1 MARLRTSELGTILG
15 VWAHPDDEAYLSAGL
30 MARARDAGQR
40 VVVVTATRGEMGT
53 PDPEQWPPRRLA
65 RVREAEVR
73 ASLAALDVT
82 EHQFLDYVDGTLPN
96 QDSSEAVARIAAI
109 VSAVRPDTIVTFG
122 PDGLT
127 GHPDHRRVSSW
138 ATAAR
143 ELRAPSARLL
153 YATTTRTFV
162 ERWQHVHERFEIYLG
177 PDLPLRTPPD
187 QIALEIVLDATEAD
201 RKFVALRAQASQT
214 TALIS
219 AMGEQVYRAWTST
232 EAFRP
237 ALRTVPD
244 VTTATARRAAAGAVT
259 LSR

>member
-1 MARLRTSELGTILG
+1 MARLQTSDLGTILG

-40 VVVVTATRGEMGT
+40 VAVVTATRGEMGT
-53 PDPEQWPPRRLA
+53 PDPQRWPPRRLG

-73 ASLAALDVT
+73 ASLAALGVS
-82 EHQFLDYVDGTLPN
+82 EHHFLGYVDGTLPD
-96 QDSSEAVARIAAI
+96 QDSGEAVARIAAI
-109 VSAVRPDTIVTFG
+109 VATVRPDTIVTFG

-127 GHPDHRRVSSW
+127 GHPDHRRISSW

-143 ELRAPSARLL
+143 ELTAPSARLL
-153 YATTTRTFV
+153 YATTTAPFV
-162 ERWQHVHERFEIYLG
+162 ERWQHLHERFDIYLD

-187 QIALEIVLDATEAD
+187 RVTLEIVLDSPEAD
-201 RKFVALRAQASQT
+201 RKLVALRAQASQT
-214 TALIS
+214 AALIS

-244 VTTATARRAAAGAVT
+244 VAAAPGRRAAASTVA